1 MRTVD
6 EGKNGQ
12 FKYTGPADEYQWTY
26 KLGPLPTNVNA
37 DNQQELIIYKATLR
51 DVGFYE
57 CKATTYHN
65 NERFVNYGRGLLR
78 VITCKKL

>member
-12 FKYTGPADEYQWTY
+12 FKFTDPADEYQWTY
-26 KLGPLPTNVNA
+26 KLGPLPKNVNA

-51 DVGFYE
+51 N
-57 CKATTYHN
+57 AN
-65 NERFVNYGRGLLR
+65 ARLQLII
-78 VITCKKL
+78 ITSVL